1 MGSDLGAPHG
11 PVVDRS
17 IGYAVQFSNSSHS
30 RDSPHT
36 LACGPDASE
45 SASKSECPRIL
56 YQVSFYVED
65 ALSVDAVSRGRAP
78 AGEPER
84 TPGTTRAPGGTRRG
98 TIHGTACCLSCLITH
113 VDGAARSTVNV
124 SRLLSTHSYLAFNPS
139 CKVHSA
145 QKISNRPA
153 APMPPPTHMVTTADL
168 APRLLPSRSTWPTC
182 REPAIPIS
190 GNPWQSVTISGQ
202 SVAISGP
209 PAESPS
215 SQSVAIRGNPWQSVA
230 ISDPPAE
237 SPSCQTGG
245 QSRWRRR

>member
-1 MGSDLGAPHG
+1 MCPPPITLTWPCCGLLCARTITSDETALQRDLHSHSQSSSPTRLRGSSDMNSEWKVVSWTSAPCSVWNQRNGLGAPHG

-98 TIHGTACCLSCLITH
+98 TIHGTACSASHVSCRR
-113 VDGAARSTVNV
+113 AAR
-124 SRLLSTHSYLAFNPS
+124 LE
-139 CKVHSA
+139 SA
-145 QKISNRPA
+145 RA
-153 APMPPPTHMVTTADL
+153 Y
-168 APRLLPSRSTWPTC
+168 
-182 REPAIPIS
+182 
-190 GNPWQSVTISGQ
+190 
-202 SVAISGP
+202 
-209 PAESPS
+209 
-215 SQSVAIRGNPWQSVA
+215 
-230 ISDPPAE
+230 
-237 SPSCQTGG
+237 
-245 QSRWRRR
+245 

>member
-1 MGSDLGAPHG
+1 MCPPPITLTWPCCGLLCARTITSDETALQRDLHSHSQSSSPTRLRGSSDMNSEWKVVSWTSAPCSVWNQRNGLGAPHG

-124 SRLLSTHSYLAFNPS
+124 SSCCQLTH
-139 CKVHSA
+139 
-145 QKISNRPA
+145 I
-153 APMPPPTHMVTTADL
+153 
-168 APRLLPSRSTWPTC
+168 
-182 REPAIPIS
+182 
-190 GNPWQSVTISGQ
+190 
-202 SVAISGP
+202 
-209 PAESPS
+209 
-215 SQSVAIRGNPWQSVA
+215 
-230 ISDPPAE
+230 
-237 SPSCQTGG
+237 
-245 QSRWRRR
+245 